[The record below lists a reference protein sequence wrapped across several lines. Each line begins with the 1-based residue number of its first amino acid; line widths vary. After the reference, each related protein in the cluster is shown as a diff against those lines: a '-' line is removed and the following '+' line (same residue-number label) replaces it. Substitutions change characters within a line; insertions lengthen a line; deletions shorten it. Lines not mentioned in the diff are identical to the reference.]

1 MMKRNLKYSV
11 LSFIVLI
18 LVVAGIVFLIAYDRI
33 LKPNT
38 NTRIEESVSFRI
50 PTGSDYMDVLHI
62 LVSENII
69 KDTASFNWVALKKN
83 YAHHIKPGNYRIT
96 RNMNNNEIINMLRSG
111 DQEPVKLIINST
123 RTLEKLASV
132 VSSQIEAD
140 SAEIIRLM
148 HDAQY
153 LSEFNLTPET
163 AIGIIIPNTYE
174 FYWNTGADK
183 FIRRMADEY
192 EKFWTDSRK
201 KKADQVGLTPLEVI
215 TLASIVDEET
225 LMKDEEPRIAGVY
238 INRLNKPMRL
248 QACPT
253 IKFVT
258 GDWSMTRVLDKHL
271 TLDSPYNTY
280 RHDGLPPGPI
290 TIPSIS
296 SIDAVLNYEHHDY
309 LFFAAKEDFSGYHNF
324 AKTLAQHNRNADLYQ
339 RALDQ
344 RNIMK

>member
-1 MMKRNLKYSV
+1 MRRNLQYPILSV
-11 LSFIVLI
+11 IVVI
-18 LVVAGIVFLIAYDRI
+18 LVIAGIIFLIAYDRI
-33 LKPNT
+33 LKPNA
-38 NTRIEESVSFRI
+38 NTRDEESLYFHI
-50 PTGSDYMDVLHI
+50 PTGSDYSDVLNI

-83 YAHHIKPGNYRIT
+83 YPNHIKPGRYRISG
-96 RNMNNNEIINMLRSG
+96 NMNNNEIVNILRSG
-111 DQEPVKLIINST
+111 NQEPVKLIINST
-123 RTLEKLASV
+123 RSPEKLASV

-140 SAEIIRLM
+140 SAEIMKLLR
-148 HDAQY
+148 DPEY
-153 LSEFNLTPET
+153 LNEFNLTPET
-163 AIGIIIPNTYE
+163 ATGIIIPNTYE
-174 FYWNTGADK
+174 FYWNTNADK
-183 FIRRMADEY
+183 FIRRMETEY
-192 EKFWTDSRK
+192 QKFWNDSRTR
-201 KKADQVGLTPLEVI
+201 KAEQIGLTPKEVI

-225 LMKDEEPRIAGVY
+225 LMKDEEPKIAGVY
-238 INRLNKPMRL
+238 INRLKKPMRL

-258 GDWSMTRVLDKHL
+258 GDWSMTRVLDKYL
-271 TLDSPYNTY
+271 FIDSPYNTY

-309 LFFAAKEDFSGYHNF
+309 LYFAAKEDFSGYHNF

-344 RNIMK
+344 RKIMK